1 MTKISPLPDTGHSQ
15 HWGCRIFLAPNC
27 RPVSVIIILIIASI
41 CVAGTFLAAFLW
53 SVKTGQFD
61 DDYTPSVRMLFD
73 DPPPVKSPTTDQTN
87 IQTNP

>member
-1 MTKISPLPDTGHSQ
+1 M
-15 HWGCRIFLAPNC
+15 
-27 RPVSVIIILIIASI
+27 SVFIILIIASI
-41 CVAGTFLAAFLW
+41 CVAGTFLVAFLW

-73 DPPPVKSPTTDQTN
+73 DPPPATTTTPDQAN